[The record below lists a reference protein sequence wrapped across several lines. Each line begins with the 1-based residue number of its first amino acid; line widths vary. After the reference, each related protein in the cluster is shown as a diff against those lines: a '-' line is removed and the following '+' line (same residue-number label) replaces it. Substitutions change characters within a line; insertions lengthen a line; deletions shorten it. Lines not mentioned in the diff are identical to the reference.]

1 MGRLGDLGADSYTC
15 TSSGVTSA
23 KRNLRPVR
31 LEGRVLLVAGKGDGT
46 ECVSC
51 H

>member
-1 MGRLGDLGADSYTC
+1 MVRLGDIGADSYTW

-23 KRNLRPVR
+23 NRNLRPVR

-46 ECVSC
+46 EHISC
-51 H
+51 Q